1 MEDNIQKNSTEII
14 KLNKWINILITNCQ
28 TEVERNLNKERKP
41 NAHGILIV
49 NKLASHIS
57 E

>member
-1 MEDNIQKNSTEII
+1 M
-14 KLNKWINILITNCQ
+14 NILIINYH

-57 E
+57 K

>member
-1 MEDNIQKNSTEII
+1 M
-14 KLNKWINILITNCQ
+14 KLNKLINILIINYQ

-49 NKLASHIS
+49 TKLVSHIS
-57 E
+57 K